1 MLLIH
6 PEIVLLA
13 ILLKAG
19 YAVPYMQDYKRTI
32 SYKDYILAITSIG
45 AGHIAGCWIQCW
57 VQCWITGCC
66 TEYCGT
72 ECWTRLLNAGR
83 GY

>member
-6 PEIVLLA
+6 SEIVLLA
-13 ILLKAG
+13 LLLNAG
-19 YAVPYMQDYKRTI
+19 YAVPDMQDYKRTT

-45 AGHIAGCWIQCW
+45 AGRIAGCWI
-57 VQCWITGCC
+57 QCWITGCC

-72 ECWTRLLNAGR
+72 DAGRGTGCWTR
-83 GY
+83 Y